1 MSPSPSAHGE
11 VSPPD
16 ARLAR
21 VAIAGNPNTGKTTV
35 FNRLTGARAKVG
47 NYPGVTVDRETGVLT
62 LPRGRK
68 VEVVDVPGTYSLSAR
83 SREEQIAIQAIC
95 GLPPL
100 EPPDVVLLVLDATQL
115 VRNLY
120 LALQVI
126 ETEMPVV
133 LALNMSDALEATG
146 QTLDREALERELGV
160 PVVSVSGK
168 TGSGFDT
175 LSAALE
181 RVLED
186 PRRGR
191 PGARWRPDDPVL
203 EADLRAVAQKVP
215 STWHHGNE
223 SRARALAAW
232 ALLSIDER
240 DELADAPAELRS
252 TVLSRRKLAAAAGRE
267 IDGEI
272 IRGRYGWIDA
282 RASAFVRQRQTG
294 APTVTDRID
303 KVLLHPIIGFL
314 LFLLAMGVIFQ
325 SLFTWASPA
334 MDLIDG
340 TFATLEASTLEALG
354 HGWFGD
360 LIARGLVR
368 GVGVVLVFLPQ
379 ILLLFFFLGL
389 MEDTGYMARVA
400 FMMDR
405 LMKSIGLHGRAFVP
419 MLSGFACAV
428 PAILATRT
436 MERQRDRTLT
446 MLVVPLMTCSARLP
460 VYTLIIAALFA
471 TEQEVFGFLPV
482 PGLMMVAMYVFSTV
496 IALVAAAVLGR
507 TLLRAERV
515 PLILE
520 MPPYRVPHWPS
531 VVRMMWTKSKSFITE
546 AGKVIVVC
554 SIVMWF
560 FLRFPWSES
569 DAAPFE
575 AERATIAATVSDEL
589 ARTEA
594 LVEVDRKE
602 EATRLD
608 QSIAARVGRTI
619 EPVLAPLGFDWK
631 LGIGVMGAFVARE
644 VFVGTL
650 GAVYGI
656 GSDADEESTA
666 LRDRM
671 RSEKRADGSPAYTP
685 LVGLS
690 VMVFFALACQCMST
704 LAAVKR
710 ETHSWRWPTF
720 LFVYMGALAYVASF
734 VVYQGGKL
742 LGAT

>member
-1 MSPSPSAHGE
+1 MSPQSSEGAAA
-11 VSPPD
+11 S

-47 NYPGVTVDRETGVLT
+47 NYPGVTVERETGVTT
-62 LPRGRK
+62 LPGGRK

-100 EPPDVVLLVLDATQL
+100 EPPEVVLLVLDSTQL

-126 ETEMPVV
+126 EAEVPVV
-133 LALNMSDALEATG
+133 LALNMSDALEPAG

-160 PVVSVSGK
+160 PVVAVSGK
-168 TGSGFDT
+168 TGEGFDE
-175 LSAALE
+175 LRAALAK
-181 RVLED
+181 VLAD

-191 PGARWRPDDPVL
+191 PGARWRPDDPIL
-203 EADLRAVAQKVP
+203 DADLRAVAKLVP
-215 STWHHGNE
+215 EHWHRGSE
-223 SRARALAAW
+223 ARARALAAW

-240 DELADAPAELRS
+240 DELADAPPELRAG
-252 TVLSRRKLAAAAGRE
+252 VLARRKLAAAAGRE

-272 IRGRYGWIDA
+272 VRGRYGWIDA
-282 RASAFVRQRQTG
+282 RAALFVRQRANAKPST
-294 APTVTDRID
+294 TDRID
-303 KVLLHPIIGFL
+303 RVLLHPVVGFT
-314 LFLLAMGVIFQ
+314 LFLLAMAVVFQ
-325 SLFTWASPA
+325 ALFTWAAPV
-334 MDLIDG
+334 MDAIDG
-340 TFATLEASTLEALG
+340 VFAGLEAATLQALG

-360 LIARGLVR
+360 LLARGFVR

-471 TEQEVFGFLPV
+471 TDAKLLGFLPV
-482 PGLMMVAMYVFSTV
+482 PGLMMVAMYVFSTL
-496 IALVAAAVLGR
+496 IALIAAAVLGR
-507 TLLRAERV
+507 TLLRADRV

-531 VVRMMWTKSKSFITE
+531 VLRMMWTKSRSFVTE

-560 FLRFPWSES
+560 FLRFPWSAE
-569 DAAPFE
+569 DARPFE
-575 AERATIAATVSDEL
+575 GERASIVATVTDG
-589 ARTEA
+589 AA
-594 LVEVDRKE
+594 LEQALEVVDRRE
-602 EATRLD
+602 EAARLD
-608 QSIAARVGRTI
+608 QSLAATVGRWI
-619 EPVLAPLGFDWK
+619 EPALAPLGFDWK

-644 VFVGTL
+644 VFIGTL

-671 RSEKRADGSPAYTP
+671 RSEKRPDGSPTYTP

-710 ETHSWRWPTF
+710 ETHGWRWPVF
-720 LFVYMGALAYVASF
+720 LFVYMSVLAYAASF
-734 VVYQGGKL
+734 AVYQGGKL
-742 LGAT
+742 LGAS

>member
-1 MSPSPSAHGE
+1 MSIP
-11 VSPPD
+11 VSFGD
-16 ARLAR
+16 SRTAAAGRLAR

-35 FNRLTGARAKVG
+35 FNRLTGSRAKVG
-47 NYPGVTVDRETGVLT
+47 NYPGVTVDREVGMLA
-62 LPRGRK
+62 LADGRK
-68 VEVVDVPGTYSLSAR
+68 VEMIDVPGTYSLSAR

-100 EPPDVVLLVLDATQL
+100 DAPDAVLLVIDSTQL

-133 LALNMSDALEATG
+133 LALNMSDALEANG
-146 QTLDREALERELGV
+146 LVLDRAALERELGV
-160 PVVSVSGK
+160 PVVTVSGK
-168 TGSGFDT
+168 TGEGFDE
-175 LSAALE
+175 LRSALA
-181 RVLED
+181 RVLD
-186 PRRGR
+186 QPNVGR
-191 PGARWRPDDPVL
+191 PGARWRTEDPIL
-203 EADLRAVAQKVP
+203 QSDLNAVAKHVP
-215 STWHHGNE
+215 AAWHHGNE

-240 DELADAPAELRS
+240 DELADAPSELRAA
-252 TVLSRRKLAAAAGRE
+252 VLSRRKFAAAAGRE

-282 RASAFVRQRQTG
+282 RAPLFVKERASG
-294 APTVTDRID
+294 ELSVTDRID
-303 KVLLHPIIGFL
+303 RVLLHPIIGFT
-314 LFLLAMGVIFQ
+314 LFLLAMGVVFQ
-325 SLFTWASPA
+325 SLFTWAEPVMGA
-334 MDLIDG
+334 IDG
-340 TFATLEASTLEALG
+340 IFATLEAGTLSALG
-354 HGWFGD
+354 HGWVGD

-368 GVGVVLVFLPQ
+368 GIGVVFVFLPQ

-419 MLSGFACAV
+419 MISGFACAV

-436 MERQRDRTLT
+436 MERQRDRLLT

-460 VYTLIIAALFA
+460 VYTLVIAALFS
-471 TEQEVFGFLPV
+471 TDTKVFGFLPV

-496 IALVAAAVLGR
+496 IALVAGAVLGR
-507 TLLRAERV
+507 TLLRAQNV

-531 VVRMMWTKSKSFITE
+531 VLRMMWTKSQSFVTE

-554 SIVMWF
+554 SIAMWF
-560 FLRFPWSES
+560 FLRFPWSAD
-569 DAAPFE
+569 DALPFE
-575 AERATIAATVSDEL
+575 RERTQLVATVDDEGEREIALAAVGRREEAARLEQSLAATV
-589 ARTEA
+589 
-594 LVEVDRKE
+594 
-602 EATRLD
+602 
-608 QSIAARVGRTI
+608 GRAI
-619 EPVLAPLGFDWK
+619 EPALAPLGFDWK

-644 VFVGTL
+644 VFIGTM

-656 GSDADEESTA
+656 GSDADAESTA

-671 RSEKRADGSPAYTP
+671 RAEKRPDGSPAYTP

-710 ETHSWRWPTF
+710 ETHTWRWPLF
-720 LFVYMGALAYVASF
+720 LFAYMTVVAYVASF
-734 VVYQGGKL
+734 VVYQGGRL